1 MLDYIE
7 DMFIESG
14 ILLNALLLGVMIS
27 FIVVTSPTVFK
38 TLDKEHSKNFLRFI
52 FPRLFNFCFLISTL
66 MFLLFALAEFSFGM
80 VVGIAISISFLINTY
95 FLTPRINKMR
105 DLMITGHV
113 ESEKQFKKLHFAS
126 VLLYLLS
133 MVFIVSIFVVYHSR

>member
-1 MLDYIE
+1 
-7 DMFIESG
+7 MFIELG

-38 TLDKEHSKNFLRFI
+38 TLDEEHSKNFLRFI

-66 MFLLFALAEFSFGM
+66 MFLFFALAEFSFGM

-105 DLMITGHV
+105 DLMLTGHV

-126 VLLYLLS
+126 VILYLLS
-133 MVFIVSIFVVYHSR
+133 ILFIVSIFAVYYYRLFSL

>member
-1 MLDYIE
+1 
-7 DMFIESG
+7 MFIESG

-38 TLDKEHSKNFLRFI
+38 TLDEEHSKNFLRFI

-66 MFLLFALAEFSFGM
+66 MFLFFALAEFSFGM

-105 DLMITGHV
+105 DLMLTGHV

-126 VLLYLLS
+126 VILYLLS
-133 MVFIVSIFVVYHSR
+133 MLFIGSIFVVYYSRLFFL